1 MMEKYFNCFSA
12 FLVIV
17 PFILLYPVE
26 AKSENINVLCE
37 GFNGGTAFCTFVE
50 NDKETV
56 CEAIGNGLGQCNS
69 EDGEGKLECISVS
82 GNLGASGLQ
91 LSCQSAKS
99 SGFETAF
106 D

>member
-1 MMEKYFNCFSA
+1 MKKYFNCFSA
-12 FLVIV
+12 FLAVVFFLIV
-17 PFILLYPVE
+17 YSLD
-26 AKSENINVLCE
+26 AKSNTINVLCE

-99 SGFETAF
+99 SGFENAF

>member
-1 MMEKYFNCFSA
+1 MMTKYFNYFPA

-17 PFILLYPVE
+17 SFILFYPVE
-26 AKSENINVLCE
+26 AKSENIDVLCE

-50 NDKETV
+50 NDKETI
-56 CEAIGNGLGQCNS
+56 CEAIGNGLGQCDS

-99 SGFETAF
+99 SGFENAF